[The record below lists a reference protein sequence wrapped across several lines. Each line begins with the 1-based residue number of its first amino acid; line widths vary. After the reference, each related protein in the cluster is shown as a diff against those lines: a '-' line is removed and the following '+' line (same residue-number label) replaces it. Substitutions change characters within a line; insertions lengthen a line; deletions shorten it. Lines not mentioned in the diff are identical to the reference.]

1 MARLHDAAVKNFH
14 CQACLMPLRR
24 FEGENLHP
32 STPGW
37 RLCEFNNRDCIKKF
51 LVLASQG
58 VDINVGLPSDFP
70 RSVPEDAMRWA
81 FASKPASPPNIVLFV
96 AALLGLH

>member
-1 MARLHDAAVKNFH
+1 
-14 CQACLMPLRR
+14 MPLRR

-70 RSVPEDAMRWA
+70 RSGPEDAMRWA

-96 AALLGLH
+96 AALLGLL

>member
-70 RSVPEDAMRWA
+70 RSGPEDAMRWA

-96 AALLGLH
+96 AALLGLP